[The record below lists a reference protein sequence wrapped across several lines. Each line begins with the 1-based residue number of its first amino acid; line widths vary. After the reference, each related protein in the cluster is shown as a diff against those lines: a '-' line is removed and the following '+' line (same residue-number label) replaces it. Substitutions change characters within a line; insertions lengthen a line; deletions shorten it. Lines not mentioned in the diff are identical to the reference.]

1 MSKKD
6 RPIIVGLQCFVRK
19 NGKYLML
26 KRHDSKQ
33 IMPGVWMAPG
43 GTREFAEGLFNCAR
57 REILEETGLKINNL
71 SVRAVGTAFLKDI
84 NQEIHF
90 HFLTADFAS
99 GKLKPE
105 TGVGKLKWL
114 KTTEILRLDNLL
126 SEHKHIL
133 PHVFSSDPRV
143 VSFRCVYSKGND
155 LEEIIIEKP

>member
-6 RPIIVGLQCFVRK
+6 RPMIAGLQCFVRK

-43 GTREFAEGLFNCAR
+43 GTREFSEGLFACAR
-57 REILEETGLKINNL
+57 REILEEAGLKIKNL
-71 SVRAVGTAFLKDI
+71 SVRAVGVAFLKDI

-90 HFLTADFAS
+90 HFLTADFAA

-105 TGVGKLKWL
+105 TGVGKLEWL
-114 KTTEILRLDNLL
+114 KPEEILLLENLL
-126 SEHKHIL
+126 SEHTHIL
-133 PHVFSSDPRV
+133 PHVFSKKPQV
-143 VSFRCVYSKGND
+143 ISFRCVYSKGND
-155 LEEIIIEKP
+155 LEEITVEKP